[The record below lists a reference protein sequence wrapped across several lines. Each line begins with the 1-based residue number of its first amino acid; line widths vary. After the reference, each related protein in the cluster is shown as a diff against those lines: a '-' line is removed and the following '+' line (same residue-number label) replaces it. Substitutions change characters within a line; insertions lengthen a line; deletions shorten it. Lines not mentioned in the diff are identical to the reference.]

1 MVETEET
8 VVAAE
13 TNGKKDSDLSGNVQ
27 QKKEPAP
34 AKEEKD
40 KIKILVSDY
49 DEDEYKKMLSL
60 YEKTFNVIKENELVK
75 GKIVAIN
82 GDDVL
87 IDIGSKSDGRVS
99 VNEFSNPEEIVV
111 GNTIEVFLEKIE
123 DKEGQLVLSKKK
135 ADSMKMW
142 DNIVAAQTN
151 GSIVKG
157 KCIRR
162 IKGGF
167 IVDISGLTAFL
178 PGSQIDTKPI
188 RDYDE
193 YVGKVMDF
201 KIIKVNN
208 QNENIIISHKMIIEE
223 SMAGQREELLK
234 TIQKGMTLKAVVKAI
249 TDFGVFVDLGGLDGL
264 IHITDLSWGRI
275 NHPSD
280 VVKLD
285 QDINVSVLEFDPE
298 KQRVYL
304 GLKQL
309 QKHPWDDVLARFNI
323 GDKVTGKVVSLTEY
337 GAFIEIEKGIEGLIH
352 ISEMSWTQHITNPTQ
367 MVSMGQVVEAQILTI
382 DTENKK
388 LSLGMKQLTP
398 NPWQSLLDK
407 FPVGTKHKG
416 KVCNITNF
424 GIFVELE
431 EGVDGLVHI
440 SDLSWTKKILD
451 INEVVKIGDEFEVVI
466 LGVDV
471 ANQRISLGRKQ
482 LLENP
487 WDKLEVKYKVGTEA
501 ECKIIKPIEKGII
514 VELPDEVDSF
524 IPASQLSTMPIKN
537 FSDMFKFGETLKAE
551 IIEFDKTNKKVVLSV
566 IEYLKDKE
574 QPEIDEYIN
583 RFRIPKK
590 FSSKD
595 IQDKTRSF
603 ESEQIDFK
611 IEDIIGEDVPEIN
624 HPPVI
629 DVPVEVTPPAPIAE
643 APKAETPKAEEPKA
657 EVPKAEEPKAEEPKV
672 EETK

>member
-1 MVETEET
+1 MVETQEKEATSAEEK
-8 VVAAE
+8 VAE
-13 TNGKKDSDLSGNVQ
+13 NPVT
-27 QKKEPAP
+27 P
-34 AKEEKD
+34 AKERKTGTSKETRTR
-40 KIKILVSDY
+40 ILVTDY
-49 DEDEYKKMLSL
+49 TEEEYEKMLNL

-82 GDDVL
+82 GEDVL

-99 VNEFSNPEEIVV
+99 VNEFSNSEDIVV

-123 DKEGQLVLSKKK
+123 DKEGQLILSKKK

-142 DNIVAAQTN
+142 DNIVDAQT
-151 GSIVKG
+151 SG
-157 KCIRR
+157 KI

-167 IVDISGLTAFL
+167 IVDLSGLTAFL

-193 YVGKVMDF
+193 YVGKTMDF
-201 KIIKVNN
+201 KVLKVNN
-208 QNENIIISHKMIIEE
+208 QNENIIISHKLIIEE

-234 TIQKGMTLKAVVKAI
+234 TIEKGMTLKAVVKAI

-285 QDINVSVLEFDPE
+285 QDIEVSVLEFDPE

-309 QKHPWDDVLARFNI
+309 QKHPWDDVHSKFKI
-323 GDKVTGKVVSLTEY
+323 GDKVSGKVVSLTEY

-367 MVSMGQVVEAQILTI
+367 MVSMGQAVEAQILTI
-382 DTENKK
+382 DMENKK

-487 WDKLEVKYKVGTEA
+487 WDKLEEKYKAGTEVD
-501 ECKIIKPIEKGII
+501 CKVIKPIDKGII

-524 IPASQLSTMPIKN
+524 IPASQLSTSLIKN
-537 FSDMFKFGETLKAE
+537 FNELFFPGGTMKAE

-574 QPEIDEYIN
+574 QNELDEYIN
-583 RFRIPKK
+583 KFKIPKR
-590 FSSKD
+590 FTAKD

-611 IEDIIGEDVPEIN
+611 IEDIIGDDVPEIN
-624 HPPVI
+624 HPPVV
-629 DVPVEVTPPAPIAE
+629 DPLTTPELPEV
-643 APKAETPKAEEPKA
+643 KA
-657 EVPKAEEPKAEEPKV
+657 EVVAEVVKAEEPKAEEPKAEEV
-672 EETK
+672 KAEEPKAVGTDSESSDETKA

>member
-1 MVETEET
+1 MTESETADLVTEEKNKT
-8 VVAAE
+8 E
-13 TNGKKDSDLSGNVQ
+13 
-27 QKKEPAP
+27 KKEQEIT

-49 DEDEYKKMLSL
+49 EEDEYKKMLDL

-75 GKIVAIN
+75 GRIVAIN
-82 GDDVL
+82 GEDVL

-99 VNEFSNPEEIVV
+99 VNEFNDVSEIKV
-111 GNTIEVFLEKIE
+111 GNEIEVFLEKIE
-123 DKEGQLVLSKKK
+123 DREGQLVLSKKK

-142 DNIVAAQTN
+142 DRIVDAQKDGT
-151 GSIVKG
+151 IVKG

-167 IVDISGLTAFL
+167 VVDLSGLSAFL

-201 KIIKVNN
+201 KVLKVNN
-208 QNENIIISHKMIIEE
+208 QNENIIISHKVLIEE
-223 SMAGQREELLK
+223 SMAGQRDDLLK

-264 IHITDLSWGRI
+264 VHITDLSWGRI

-285 QDINVSVLEFDPE
+285 QEIEVYVLEFDPE

-309 QKHPWDDVLARFNI
+309 QKHPWDDVQNKYKI
-323 GDKVTGKVVSLTEY
+323 GDKVSGKVVSLTEY

-382 DTENKK
+382 DSDNKK

-416 KVCNITNF
+416 KVCNTTNF

-451 INEVVKIGDEFEVVI
+451 VTEFVKIGDEFEVVI

-482 LLENP
+482 LLSNP
-487 WDKLEVKYKVGTEA
+487 WDNLEEKYKVGTEA
-501 ECKIIKPIEKGII
+501 ECRIIKPIEKGII
-514 VELPDEVDSF
+514 VELPDQVDSF
-524 IPASQLSTMPIKN
+524 IPASQLSTVPMKN
-537 FSDMFKFGETLKAE
+537 FGDLFKVGDKLKAKV
-551 IIEFDKTNKKVVLSV
+551 IEFDKNNKKVVLSV
-566 IEYLKDKE
+566 IEYLKDKGDK
-574 QPEIDEYIN
+574 EIEEYIN
-583 RFRIPKK
+583 RFKLPKK
-590 FSSKD
+590 FTSKD
-595 IQDKTRSF
+595 IQEKTRSF

-624 HPPVI
+624 HPPAV
-629 DVPVEVTPPAPIAE
+629 VTAPETVSSGKPAE
-643 APKAETPKAEEPKA
+643 APKPESSADEKKD
-657 EVPKAEEPKAEEPKV
+657 
-672 EETK
+672 